1 MENDTSIPFSGN
13 IRIRSGLTGRPFQL
27 AACQQMHVQM
37 GNSFPGVMPIVDD
50 QAEASFIQMKIPGN
64 PPDCQ
69 HHVPQKGGIFL
80 PGLGKAGNGLARN
93 KQQMFRCLWTNVPE
107 ANTQFILIYD
117 VRGDFSRTDFSN
129 NVAAIKSKRN
139 LQ

>member
-1 MENDTSIPFSGN
+1 
-13 IRIRSGLTGRPFQL
+13 
-27 AACQQMHVQM
+27 MHVQM
-37 GNSFPGVMPIVDD
+37 GNSFPGVMPVVDD
-50 QAEASFIQMKIPGN
+50 QAKATFIQMKSPGN

-69 HHVPQKGGIFL
+69 HHVSQKDGIFL

-107 ANTQFILIYD
+107 ANTQFILIYA
-117 VRGDFSRTDFSN
+117 GISPEQIFSN

>member
-1 MENDTSIPFSGN
+1 MENDTSVPLSGN
-13 IRIRSGLTGRPFQL
+13 ARIRSGLTGRPFQL

-37 GNSFPGVMPIVDD
+37 GDSFPGVMPIVDD
-50 QAEASFIQMKIPGN
+50 QAKATFIQMKSPGN

-69 HHVPQKGGIFL
+69 HHVSQKGGIFL

-107 ANTQFILIYD
+107 ANTQVILIRCP
-117 VRGDFSRTDFSN
+117 RGFPLNRFFQIT
-129 NVAAIKSKRN
+129 
-139 LQ
+139 